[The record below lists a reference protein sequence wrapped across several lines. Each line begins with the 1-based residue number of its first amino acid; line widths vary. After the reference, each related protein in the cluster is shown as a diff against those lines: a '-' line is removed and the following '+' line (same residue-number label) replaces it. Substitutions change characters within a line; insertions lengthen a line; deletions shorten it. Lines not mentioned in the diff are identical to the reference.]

1 MLTTPTHRRHLAL
14 AAALLAAVLPL
25 TACGDEKRTD
35 AAPAAPRDTAST
47 TPSAPGASPY
57 VEPGAADG
65 APHYGENSAPRRP
78 GDMSAADERTARAEA
93 ARMTPVLKRLWR
105 QRKWDP
111 DSVRATLID
120 SLGYKPRETTHA
132 GKLLGGEL
140 EVREMYQR
148 YEGDDYVTPEG
159 AMIGLYIGDDAC
171 VTAYIQKTNYG
182 ARANGRFK
190 ETGCLEPPIGH

>member
-1 MLTTPTHRRHLAL
+1 
-14 AAALLAAVLPL
+14 
-25 TACGDEKRTD
+25 
-35 AAPAAPRDTAST
+35 
-47 TPSAPGASPY
+47 
-57 VEPGAADG
+57 
-65 APHYGENSAPRRP
+65 

-93 ARMTPVLKRLWR
+93 ARMAPVLKRLWR
-105 QRKWDP
+105 QRKWDL
-111 DSVRATLID
+111 DSVRATLTD
-120 SLGYKPRETTHA
+120 SIGYKPRETTHA

-171 VTAYIQKTNYG
+171 VTAYVQKTNYG